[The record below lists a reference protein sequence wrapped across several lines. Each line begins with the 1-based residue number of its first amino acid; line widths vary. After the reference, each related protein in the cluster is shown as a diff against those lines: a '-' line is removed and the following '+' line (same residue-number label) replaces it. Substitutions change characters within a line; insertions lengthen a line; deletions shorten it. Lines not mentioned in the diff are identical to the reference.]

1 MEQSPGRLATMVAE
15 LKRRHVLRV
24 GFAYGIVG
32 WFLIQVAETTLP
44 ALALPP
50 WTVTFVVALVLL
62 GAPMALALAWAYDVT
77 PAGVQRTPPRAAE
90 PQANADAPEAPS
102 SAGGAAVEPG
112 DHTRLIVLPFRMLRA
127 DSEIEFLT
135 FSLPDAITASL
146 SGLGSLIVRSQIA
159 ALRFSQE
166 APDLAELAAR
176 AHVDVVV
183 TGTVVRA
190 QERVRVTAQLTDVRD
205 GTLLWSQAREIELG
219 DVFELQEELTRTI
232 VSSLRI
238 PLNEREHRL
247 LQQDVPATALGYE
260 FYLRAN
266 QLAYELGQ
274 WQTARD
280 LYLQSVTEDPA
291 YAPAWARL
299 ARCYRLIGKYAASLD
314 EAEICMA
321 QSGDALERALLL
333 NPDLSLAHN
342 LYAQLEVDRG
352 QVEDAMRR
360 LLTLARDNDKDAQPF
375 AGLVHACRFAGLLHE
390 SLAAHHAA
398 RGVDPTII
406 TSVNH
411 TCWMLGDYE
420 AALRNTTGGGIGYMP
435 GLALAS
441 LGREGEAIDTLR
453 KNELALR
460 EARPRAYLRSLRAL
474 LEGDRPEALS
484 ALDTAAGGLL
494 DGEAAYYLARC
505 YARLGE
511 KDRALK
517 ELERVVDAGFVCVE
531 LFTHDPWL
539 DELRG
544 TAKVRAWLSRAEARH
559 AAARAAFVAE
569 DGTVLLADHLT
580 SPADSIP

>member
-1 MEQSPGRLATMVAE
+1 MEVSAGRVAAVAAE

-24 GFAYGIVG
+24 GFAYGVVG

-44 ALALPP
+44 ALALPD
-50 WTVTFVVALVLL
+50 WTVTFVIVLVLL

-77 PAGVQRTPPRAAE
+77 PEGVERTPKAAAEAEAPAAEVSASTDDAGVE
-90 PQANADAPEAPS
+90 PA
-102 SAGGAAVEPG
+102 
-112 DHTRLIVLPFRMLRA
+112 DHTRIIVLPFRMLRP
-127 DSEIEFLT
+127 DPEMEFLT

-159 ALRFSQE
+159 ALRFAKD
-166 APDLAELAAR
+166 APDLAEIAER

-190 QERVRVTAQLTDVRD
+190 ADRVRVTAQLTDVRD

-219 DVFELQEELTRTI
+219 DVFELQEQLTRTI
-232 VSSLRI
+232 VSSLRL
-238 PLNEREHRL
+238 PLDEREHRL
-247 LQQDVPATALGYE
+247 MLRDVPATARGYE

-280 LYLQSVTEDPA
+280 LYLQSVEEDPA

-299 ARCYRLIGKYAASLD
+299 ARCYRLIGKYTSALE

-321 QSGDALERALLL
+321 QSRDALERALLL
-333 NPDLSLAHN
+333 NPDLSLAQN
-342 LYAQLEVDRG
+342 LYAQLEVDLG
-352 QVEDAMRR
+352 QVDEAMGR
-360 LLTLARDNDKDAQPF
+360 LLALVRHNDSDAQPF
-375 AGLVHACRFAGLLHE
+375 AGLVHACRFAGLLNE

-398 RGVDPTII
+398 RRLDPTIV

-411 TCWMLGDYE
+411 TCWMLGEYD
-420 AALRNTTGGGIGYMP
+420 AALHNTTGGGIGYMP

-441 LGREGEAIDTLR
+441 LGRADEAIETLR
-453 KNELALR
+453 INEAALH

-474 LEGDRPEALS
+474 LEGDRAAALS
-484 ALDTAAGGLL
+484 ALDIAAGGLL

-511 KDRALK
+511 AERALT
-517 ELERVVDAGFVCVE
+517 ELGRVVDAGFVCMT
-531 LFTHDPWL
+531 LFAQDPWL
-539 DELRG
+539 DDLRD
-544 TAKVRAWLSRAEARH
+544 KPRFQSWLTHAEAQH
-559 AAARAAFVAE
+559 DAARASFNAA
-569 DGTVLLADHLT
+569 GGGVLLT
-580 SPADSIP
+580 ERVPSPADSIA